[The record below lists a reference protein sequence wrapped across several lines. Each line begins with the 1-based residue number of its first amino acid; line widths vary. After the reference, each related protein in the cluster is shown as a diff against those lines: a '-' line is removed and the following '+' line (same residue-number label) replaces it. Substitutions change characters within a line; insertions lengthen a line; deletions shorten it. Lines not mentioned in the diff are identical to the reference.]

1 MPRLAPVMM
10 MLAILHSSESNCPKE
25 HARAAAPGQRVGAPN
40 PRGRVRGGGL
50 LVGLRFA
57 TVIFFHQGLLTGTLA
72 GIGCGCGS
80 PSITQ
85 LAQLAGERG
94 VQLVQGAIDGDADGV
109 GLVGHGN
116 GLQPPGPC
124 LDLAA
129 LVLGTGLLAVLVS
142 DMQRDPSQLLVKTLE
157 LGLCCAAGPFHE
169 LAAVFDAVI
178 TVDLYL
184 HGTLLVIQDS
194 I

>member
-1 MPRLAPVMM
+1 MPERRHQANWLAHP
-10 MLAILHSSESNCPKE
+10 SPRTG
-25 HARAAAPGQRVGAPN
+25 ARGW
-40 PRGRVRGGGL
+40 L
-50 LVGLRFA
+50 LGGLRFA
-57 TVIFFHQGLLTGTLA
+57 TVILFHQGLLTGTLA

-109 GLVGHGN
+109 GLVGDGN